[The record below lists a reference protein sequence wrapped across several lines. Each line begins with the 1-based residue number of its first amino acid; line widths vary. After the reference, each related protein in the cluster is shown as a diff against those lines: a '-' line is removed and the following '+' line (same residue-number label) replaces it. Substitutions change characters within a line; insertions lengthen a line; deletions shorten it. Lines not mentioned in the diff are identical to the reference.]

1 MVVNG
6 RLLNSGEVHKAFA
19 VWKPAGADRGDG
31 DLEGK
36 KENLLK
42 KSTSKYTLNLVFQK
56 IRVNRSFFCKSAQFF
71 KKVLASFEASSVEIR
86 VLI

>member
-1 MVVNG
+1 MVVKG
-6 RLLNSGEVHKAFA
+6 RLWKSSEARKAFA

-31 DLEGK
+31 GLEGK

-56 IRVNRSFFCKSAQFF
+56 MRANRSFFCKSAQ
-71 KKVLASFEASSVEIR
+71 SF
-86 VLI
+86 